1 MPLFSIFSWFMNI
14 FVIIP
19 SGGRK
24 QRLTKNGILQ
34 FSQLFFKWHSL
45 LEAEH
50 SGKYILG
57 RCTPKFWWASTGF
70 IFISFLVFRWWN
82 PFRQWPLHPRF
93 VPLRGHQYFQR
104 HPIWESH
111 HSCGKKGNDYNKV
124 RTIHPFIHSL
134 HHYYK
139 TKFDGRQQTFVDFA

>member
-1 MPLFSIFSWFMNI
+1 MAF
-14 FVIIP
+14 IIR
-19 SGGRK
+19 SG
-24 QRLTKNGILQ
+24 
-34 FSQLFFKWHSL
+34 
-45 LEAEH
+45 AY

-57 RCTPKFWWASTGF
+57 RCTPKLWWASTGF

-139 TKFDGRQQTFVDFA
+139 TKFDGRQQTFVDFAKILNNVSHNMKWFMKRIQVGHCLIEEAETGGVTRI